1 MTCIGKFLGSLA
13 LVFLATSAL
22 ADPAPHNITLT
33 NQSGSA
39 ITAITAVEKTA
50 PDTVLAFVFSGE
62 IGNLESDSATIDLP
76 EGICVVDVTYALASG
91 ENIVQQNVDLCSI
104 DGVIVE

>member
-1 MTCIGKFLGSLA
+1 MQTVGIFLGSLA
-13 LVFLATSAL
+13 LLSVATSAMADSTPLNL
-22 ADPAPHNITLT
+22 ALT

-39 ITAITAVEKTA
+39 ITSIKAVEKTA

-62 IGNLESDSATIDLP
+62 IGNLESDSASIDLP
-76 EGICVVDVTYALASG
+76 EGVCVVDVTYTLASG
-91 ENIVQQNVDLCSI
+91 EQIVQQNVDLCSI